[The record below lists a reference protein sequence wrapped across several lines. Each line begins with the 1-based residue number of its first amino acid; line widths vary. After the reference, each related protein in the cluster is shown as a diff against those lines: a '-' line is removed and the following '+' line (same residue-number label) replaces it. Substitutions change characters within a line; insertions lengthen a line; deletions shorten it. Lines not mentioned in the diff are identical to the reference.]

1 MEGEGREALRQ
12 EAEGTDEPCRRANPS
27 RLPPPLHPSSER
39 RNKKTPS

>member
-27 RLPPPLHPSSER
+27 RLPLPSPHFQSDI
-39 RNKKTPS
+39 SIIV